1 MRFAADI
8 WLWGTASALLLAA
21 ILVIQG
27 LRLARSRARFGDE
40 ALVANLLSA
49 RTGLRRAIRGV
60 LSCLAVALAFVA
72 AAQPQ
77 YGKGTR
83 ILPATNLDVVLVLD
97 YSKSMYA
104 RDVSPS
110 RIGRAKIEMGRLI
123 RELAGARFAAV
134 AFAGESISFPL
145 TSDGSAIAQ
154 FFRGM
159 EPNDLP
165 VGGTAIARALESGRQ
180 LLERDPLSKNH
191 EQVMILVT
199 DGEDLEGDP
208 VSVASSAAADG
219 IRVDVVQIGG
229 DSPEPIPN
237 VADDGM
243 VQGMRKDASGQIM
256 TTQLTEEG
264 RAQLAAIANEG
275 GGQLVR
281 AAQGEVGLD
290 EMTRSLRTLMSE
302 ELSERVETVFADV
315 YHYPLALAVL
325 LLVVEAWI
333 GTARRHKDKVLPP
346 KGTSRK
352 RRPHRLRGVV
362 ATLALLSLGCDHV
375 DRAFVRQS
383 PVVNEA
389 IAALEAK
396 DPTKASELL
405 IEYLE
410 TGPCE
415 AGVIGAG
422 DRVRK
427 RPDAA
432 YDLSLAFSALAQAA
446 PEGSKPAAPTP
457 PLGGLGTPGGSPQ
470 EPALGP
476 EASSSIDC
484 ALRVL
489 APLSQDDDL
498 PADLRARAHY
508 LVGNLEMLRAGYE
521 AAVAAYDQALRY
533 APGISDER
541 AKTPP
546 WSGFQVDPLGIHIAY
561 NRAFA
566 LRLQK
571 EKEQQQQEQEQENT
585 NQDENQD
592 QQEKDQS
599 EKSEDQQDD
608 SGEPEDEK
616 STDQDEQE
624 DDQQKSEQDEKQ
636 DSSGKPDEQE
646 KQEKQEEQEDQSS
659 SPSDPS
665 SREEDAPQDGQQN
678 PQQASQPSEA
688 RDQRMLD
695 LLEQAPTLQQHD
707 AEKRKNQGVVIR
719 STMEDK

>member
-1 MRFAADI
+1 
-8 WLWGTASALLLAA
+8 
-21 ILVIQG
+21 
-27 LRLARSRARFGDE
+27 
-40 ALVANLLSA
+40 
-49 RTGLRRAIRGV
+49 V
-60 LSCLAVALAFVA
+60 LSCLAVALVFIA

-110 RIGRAKIEMGRLI
+110 RIGRAKIEMGRLV
-123 RELAGARFAAV
+123 RELSGARFAAV

-191 EQVMILVT
+191 ERVMILVT

-208 VSVASSAAADG
+208 VGVAQATAADG

-237 VADDGM
+237 IDDDGM
-243 VQGMRKDASGQIM
+243 VQGMRKDSSGQIM

-264 RAQLAAIANEG
+264 RAQLASIAREG
-275 GGQLVR
+275 GGKLVR
-281 AAQGEVGLD
+281 AAQGEVGLE

-315 YHYPLALAVL
+315 YHYPLAFAVL
-325 LLVVEAWI
+325 LLMIEAWI
-333 GTARRHKDKVLPP
+333 GSARRHDDKVLPP
-346 KGTSRK
+346 KGASR
-352 RRPHRLRGVV
+352 RRRTRRLQGIV
-362 ATLALLSLGCDHV
+362 ATLALACLGCEPV
-375 DRAFVRQS
+375 DQLFVRES
-383 PVVNEA
+383 PVVRDA
-389 IAALEAK
+389 IAALKAK

-410 TGPCE
+410 TGACE

-422 DRVRK
+422 DRARS

-432 YDLSLAFSALAQAA
+432 YDLSLAFSALATSEQ
-446 PEGSKPAAPTP
+446 SKAPAAPGT
-457 PLGGLGTPGGSPQ
+457 TPGVPGAPGPLPQ
-470 EPALGP
+470 EPSLSP

-489 APLSQDDDL
+489 APLSQDDGL
-498 PADLRARAHY
+498 PADLRARVHY
-508 LVGNLEMLRAGYE
+508 LAGNLEMLRAGYE
-521 AAVAAYDQALRY
+521 AAVVAYDQALLF
-533 APGISDER
+533 APGVAEEQ
-541 AKTPP
+541 AKKPP
-546 WSGFQVDPLGIHIAY
+546 WSELSIDPLGLHIAY
-561 NRAFA
+561 NRALA

-571 EKEQQQQEQEQENT
+571 EQEEQQQQQEEQENT
-585 NQDENQD
+585 NQDEQQD
-592 QQEKDQS
+592 QDQDQDQS
-599 EKSEDQQDD
+599 EESEDQDGDSGESEDQQK
-608 SGEPEDEK
+608 G
-616 STDQDEQE
+616 
-624 DDQQKSEQDEKQ
+624 EQDEKSEQQ
-636 DSSGKPDEQE
+636 DESGEDEQDPSGQPDE
-646 KQEKQEEQEDQSS
+646 KEEEPRDPSS
-659 SPSDPS
+659 SQSDPS
-665 SREEDAPQDGQQN
+665 SQEQDAPQDGQQT
-678 PQQASQPSEA
+678 PQQVSQPSEA
-688 RDQRMLD
+688 RDERMLD

-707 AEKRKNQGVVIR
+707 AEKRKNEGVVIR